1 MKKTPNFSLSQWE
14 FSDRIRME
22 DFNND
27 NLQMDNTLQELTESI
42 AAETAAR
49 KSAVSAEASART
61 AAVQAETAARNSA
74 IAALEQRSTL
84 QVVKSITLTE
94 GTTSYSLSFAGID
107 WSKWREVILTID
119 LIHQGNYKIIPMGQS
134 QLGLTSEPS
143 TIIMYPM
150 YRGDHSCMGIWLG
163 QTYPAFRLSASFQDT
178 VLYIS
183 SSEGKVF
190 APGSKF
196 TMYGMA

>member
-61 AAVQAETAARNSA
+61 AAVQTETAARTAA
-74 IAALEQRSTL
+74 IAALEQRSTT
-84 QVVKSITLTE
+84 QVIKTVTLTE
-94 GTTSYSLSFAGID
+94 DTSSYLLSFAGID
-107 WSKWREVILTID
+107 WTKWLEVIL
-119 LIHQGNYKIIPMGQS
+119 LIESTATASYRVLLNSNSIGSGGKRCMMLFFPLYNPDSNLQGFWVGQS
-134 QLGLTSEPS
+134 YPS
-143 TIIMYPM
+143 IGGAVPYKNAALSLA
-150 YRGDHSCMGIWLG
+150 GDTNHSI
-163 QTYPAFRLSASFQDT
+163 PAGT
-178 VLYIS
+178 
-183 SSEGKVF
+183 
-190 APGSKF
+190 KF
-196 TMYGMA
+196 TFYGRP